1 MDDVLKNI
9 RSLLLLWSDLT
20 AIVGERIRPNG
31 FHSTDGDLPAVMMEL
46 PDGRQMNTLDRSEA
60 IIDATLTLTT
70 RAPLASDAASIAAI
84 IRSRNTTPSTGLD
97 GYSGSAGTGIIKS
110 CERMSFE
117 TGIEVDDDGT
127 ETGNHLHVQVF
138 QILFQLGG

>member
-1 MDDVLKNI
+1 MDDLLKNI

-31 FHSTDGDLPAVMMEL
+31 FHSTDGNLPAVMMEL

-60 IIDATLTLTT
+60 IVDATITLTT
-70 RAPLASDAASIAAI
+70 RAPLASEAADIAAI

-97 GYSGSAGTGIIKS
+97 GYSGSAGTGFIKS
-110 CERMSFE
+110 CERISFE
-117 TGIEVDDDGT
+117 TGIEIDDDGT
-127 ETGNHLHVQVF
+127 ETGNHLHVQTF

>member
-1 MDDVLKNI
+1 MDDVIKNI
-9 RSLLLLWSDLT
+9 RLLLLLWSDLT
-20 AIVGERIRPNG
+20 AIVGDRIRPNG

-46 PDGRQMNTLDRSEA
+46 PDGRQMNTLDRSKA
-60 IIDATLTLTT
+60 IIDATLTLTV
-70 RAPLASDAASIAAI
+70 RAPRASQAAEISAI
-84 IRSRNTTPSTGLD
+84 VRSRNQTPSQGLD
-97 GYSGSAGTGIIKS
+97 GYSGSAGTGVIKS

-117 TGIEVDDDGT
+117 TGIEIDDDGT

>member
-9 RSLLLLWSDLT
+9 RSLLLLWENLT
-20 AIVGERIRPNG
+20 AIVVDRIRPNG

-46 PDGRQMNTLDRSEA
+46 PDGRQMNTLDRGEA
-60 IIDATLTLTT
+60 IIDGTLTLTV
-70 RAPLASDAASIAAI
+70 RSPLAGQAAQIAAI

-97 GYSGSAGTGIIKS
+97 GYSGSAGTGILKS
-110 CERMSFE
+110 CERVSFQ

-127 ETGNHLHVQVF
+127 ETGNHLYIQTF

>member
-1 MDDVLKNI
+1 MDDILKNI

-20 AIVGERIRPNG
+20 AIVGDRIRPNG
-31 FHSTDGDLPAVMMEL
+31 YHSSDGNLPAVMMEL
-46 PDGRQMNTLDRSEA
+46 PDGRQMNTLDRREA
-60 IIDATLTLTT
+60 VIDSTLTLTV
-70 RAPLASDAASIAAI
+70 RAPEQSQAAEIAAI
-84 IRSRNTTPSTGLD
+84 IRSRNQTPSQGLD
-97 GYSGSAGTGIIKS
+97 GYSGSAGTGTIKS

-117 TGIEVDDDGT
+117 TGIEIDDDGT